1 MEWKITII
9 DLEQQNYTLS
19 FEQMEAWKN
28 SAIPVEDVVPGK
40 QAEAVYLAKIFN
52 ELQISTDFVQ
62 AKVEAADGFV
72 QQVESAD
79 LTTAFLVFKQKGEAL
94 AKGFP
99 ARLFVPSAAD
109 CLNVK
114 SVVQIQLLGAC

>member
-1 MEWKITII
+1 MEWKVTII
-9 DLEQQNYTLS
+9 DLEQKSYALS
-19 FEQMEAWKN
+19 FEEMEAWKD

-52 ELQISTDFVQ
+52 ELSISSDFAQ
-62 AKVEAADGFV
+62 AKVEAADGFSQHV
-72 QQVESAD
+72 ASED
-79 LTTAFLVFKQKGEAL
+79 LATAFLVFKQKGEAL

-99 ARLFVPSAAD
+99 ARLFVPSAPD